1 MVETFSQVCPSMGKL
16 IFYSAMC
23 HIVLLINNPFVQT
36 MLFVIDFLKKKQGII
51 LFV

>member
-1 MVETFSQVCPSMGKL
+1 MVKTISQVCPSMGKL
-16 IFYSAMC
+16 FYSAMC

-36 MLFVIDFLKKKQGII
+36 MLFVIDFFKKKTII